1 MNSIFNK
8 FDEYVLITNSNGD
21 IVFVNDKFLKKL
33 KYSEEEIYELNV
45 EDILV
50 DKDNYKT
57 NILEVL
63 EDRRIDVSFYSKN
76 NKIIQLFSDISIG
89 YFEKNKA
96 IFIISKDIK
105 YKYYN
110 IEDLETLLDNIGMV
124 AVLRD
129 KDGKYLYVNNEYSSV
144 HLKRKEELLGTYMQ
158 DLFDEDLIEQ
168 YRRSDEDVLK
178 LKNTKLYEE
187 KIYNLVKW
195 FGMIFI
201 NTPYMMK
208 TEITNT

>member
-8 FDEYVLITNSNGD
+8 FDEYVLIINSNGD

-33 KYSEEEIYELNV
+33 KYSEEEIYQLNV

-57 NILEVL
+57 NILEYS
-63 EDRRIDVSFYSKN
+63 EDRRIDISFYSKN
-76 NKIIQLFSDISIG
+76 NNIIQLFSDISIG

-110 IEDLETLLDNIGMV
+110 IEDLETLLDNIGMA

-129 KDGKYLYVNNEYSSV
+129 KDGKYLYVNNEYSSMY
-144 HLKRKEELLGTYMQ
+144 LKRKEELLGTYMQ
-158 DLFDEDLIEQ
+158 DLFDEDLIAQ

-178 LKNTKLYEE
+178 LKYAKLYEE
-187 KIYNLVKW
+187 KK
-195 FGMIFI
+195 
-201 NTPYMMK
+201 
-208 TEITNT
+208 